1 MDGGR
6 ILPDGVQHRR
16 NCLLQDIDNAVEE
29 RIAGHERRRQANAV
43 QRDARVEPAL
53 EQRVRELLRETG
65 LRGEQCLGRLV
76 GHHFYRGHQPKAA
89 HVTHAVHRFQS
100 PQPLEQPSAAHRG
113 ALDES
118 LTLDDVEVAQRDRAA
133 RRMS

>member
-1 MDGGR
+1 MERR

-29 RIAGHERRRQANAV
+29 RVAGHERRRQADAV

-65 LRGEQCLGRLV
+65 RAGNSALV
-76 GHHFYRGHQPKAA
+76 VLSATTSTAA
-89 HVTHAVHRFQS
+89 IS
-100 PQPLEQPSAAHRG
+100 PRPR
-113 ALDES
+113 
-118 LTLDDVEVAQRDRAA
+118 T
-133 RRMS
+133 